1 MEGGKENTLP
11 GQESGLARMFREG
24 NKAIGTHKT
33 SDLFMQLESRSLTED
48 EQTIIQQRLDLQR
61 KMLLAYETREKA
73 RKIQDLQQVC
83 PELTEE
89 EAQRALDLCN
99 GREDVAAGQIVSDP
113 AFRRRLQPASAAPV
127 PRTRGT
133 ARKSATWNAKPSG
146 RRPKQV
152 DATSLGSSVFV
163 GAFRGGKRGGSRT
176 AHLHAAAADVT
187 SSEAD
192 LPVTTWRT
200 SRPRSR
206 QKADHPA
213 DKAASS
219 RPNPTQAEAQQ
230 EPKGKQEQQQDEE
243 ECSQAEQI
251 EDEDADAEQKEE
263 EEEQEEEEDDHIEEE
278 EEADAAA
285 PAPMHA
291 EESGELMFEADVVD
305 ALANLPSSQPLGL
318 YPHSSSEPTHPAIA
332 TGVQLPVKAPGLTAD
347 AVTSTLLSPNTGV
360 RQSRR
365 LAALAE
371 APCQSP
377 SDPHAAQQQGT
388 ALHLQEKP
396 PQQQGAAPHQQGRAP
411 EQAEQPGAAQSAEV
425 LQASTLQASANVLKG
440 LTVSTG
446 VKFLHKM
453 QAEAMQG
460 TLDALQGL
468 DSVKADLLRAQLVGS
483 STVSHQHAVSQ
494 TPQLLPAPPGL
505 APNLELPSADVHSPP
520 AELDSPSADSQVFQ
534 HEPQQTLPEKGT
546 AGNTVITSKVPKQA
560 SSGGDD
566 PQQTSR
572 SASPDAK
579 ASFLKLAPGG
589 TQSKKRKANKADVNV
604 EGDAAAAM
612 EAEHAESAQQAEQE
626 QALPK
631 QATVRSGGGAKKKQG
646 TLQAAFAKAKDAGS
660 QGFSNNE
667 AQQRKRRRTRA
678 RAVSNQD
685 TESLPDQAMDLLPEQ
700 ATKDDEKKRI
710 ADAEAA
716 PNQATASEQPQKRG
730 RNIRARRSPDQDM
743 VDDVISDTEAEQ
755 EDEAS
760 DTDFVAVIK
769 GSKKRV
775 RTATK
780 SPTKKQKSRARPQP
794 QSPAQASPPSSSTA
808 KKAKTAEPV
817 SPGSAPASSSSPS
830 DAVKQR
836 RSRRPSV
843 VARLAEEDAEQAAAV
858 AAAAATSPPKQNKGS
873 GEGRRAKA
881 GSKAQGFSAI
891 ARSGHTNR
899 GRVKQKSH
907 KAANILEVGSVRAE
921 KGWYNS
927 GYIFPEGF
935 KSQLPFRS
943 SVELDQLCLHECTII
958 GKGGAHWPHPTYKVV
973 AMDRADEP
981 LLAKSCTGCWTQ
993 VLKRINS
1000 EIEARRK
1007 AGENLPPPPKTAIA
1021 GPEYFGLNQ
1030 PELTEAIEALDP
1042 QHECSEYWDGKADRE
1057 AAAAGLAPADRGP
1070 RPPRPSAGGAP
1081 RPKRSRRAREGS
1093 DEEADPGREDEEDD
1107 ESANMTNRW
1116 SAVSRTERYRKRCG
1130 DEGNPTVD
1138 ETNPLPK
1145 LIDPI
1150 TLEPVVTP
1158 AISPFGHV
1166 MGLATWKAVLAE
1178 QGKCPF
1184 TKNDLSWEQCTTL
1197 TLSNIDRYRDRI
1209 KSL

>member
-1 MEGGKENTLP
+1 MEGGKENTQP

-33 SDLFMQLESRSLTED
+33 SDLFKQLESRSLTED

-89 EAQRALDLCN
+89 EAERALNLCN

-127 PRTRGT
+127 PRTGGT

-176 AHLHAAAADVT
+176 AHLHAAAADAAA
-187 SSEAD
+187 SEGD
-192 LPVTTWRT
+192 LSVTTWRT

-219 RPNPTQAEAQQ
+219 HQNTAQAQAQL
-230 EPKGKQEQQQDEE
+230 EHKGNQGQQQDEE
-243 ECSQAEQI
+243 EGGQAEQV
-251 EDEDADAEQKEE
+251 EDEEAEAEGKDEE
-263 EEEQEEEEDDHIEEE
+263 EEEEEEEEDEDIEED
-278 EEADAAA
+278 EEADAATA
-285 PAPMHA
+285 APMHA

-318 YPHSSSEPTHPAIA
+318 EPHSSSEPTDLAIA
-332 TGVQLPVKAPGLTAD
+332 TGVQLPLKGPPGPRVD
-347 AVTSTLLSPNTGV
+347 AVTSGPLSPNTGV

-371 APCQSP
+371 ASSHSP
-377 SDPHAAQQQGT
+377 PEAHAAQQPGT
-388 ALHLQEKP
+388 AHHQQEKL
-396 PQQQGAAPHQQGRAP
+396 PQQAERLGAT
-411 EQAEQPGAAQSAEV
+411 QSAA
-425 LQASTLQASANVLKG
+425 LPQASTLEASANVLKS
-440 LTVSTG
+440 LTVATG
-446 VKFLHKM
+446 VKFLQKM
-453 QAEAMQG
+453 QPGAMQG

-468 DSVKADLLRAQLVGS
+468 DSVKADLLRAQLFGS
-483 STVSHQHAVSQ
+483 STVSHQQAVSQ
-494 TPQLLPAPPGL
+494 APQLLPAPHGL
-505 APNLELPSADVHSPP
+505 APNSEVTSADLHSPS
-520 AELDSPSADSQVFQ
+520 AELDSPLADPEVSQ
-534 HEPQQTLPEKGT
+534 HEPQQALPVRGI
-546 AGNTVITSKVPKQA
+546 AGDGMLTSK
-560 SSGGDD
+560 
-566 PQQTSR
+566 
-572 SASPDAK
+572 
-579 ASFLKLAPGG
+579 
-589 TQSKKRKANKADVNV
+589 
-604 EGDAAAAM
+604 
-612 EAEHAESAQQAEQE
+612 AEEER
-626 QALPK
+626 ALPK
-631 QATVRSGGGAKKKQG
+631 RAAVKSAGDAKKKQG
-646 TLQAAFAKAKDAGS
+646 TLQAAFAKAKNARS
-660 QGFSNNE
+660 QGWSSHE
-667 AQQRKRRRTRA
+667 AQQRKRRSTRA
-678 RAVSNQD
+678 RAMSNED
-685 TESLPDQAMDLLPEQ
+685 TEPLPDQARDLSPEQ
-700 ATKDDEKKRI
+700 ATEEERKRS
-710 ADAEAA
+710 AEAV
-716 PNQATASEQPQKRG
+716 PDQATASEQLKKRG
-730 RNIRARRSPDQDM
+730 RSVRAKRSPEQDM
-743 VDDVISDTEAEQ
+743 VDAVISDTETEE

-760 DTDFVAVIK
+760 DTDFVAVAK
-769 GSKKRV
+769 GSRKRV
-775 RTATK
+775 RAAAK
-780 SPTKKQKSRARPQP
+780 SPTKKQKSRARPEP
-794 QSPAQASPPSSSTA
+794 QFPAQASPLSSSAA
-808 KKAKTAEPV
+808 KKAKTAELI
-817 SPGSAPASSSSPS
+817 SPGSAPGSSSSPS

-843 VARLAEEDAEQAAAV
+843 IARLAEEEAEQAAAI
-858 AAAAATSPPKQNKGS
+858 AAAAASPPKQSKGS
-873 GEGRRAKA
+873 EEGRRAKA

-1042 QHECSEYWDGKADRE
+1042 QHECSEYWDGKVDRE

-1070 RPPRPSAGGAP
+1070 RPPRPSAGGASRPSAGGAP

-1093 DEEADPGREDEEDD
+1093 DEEAGPGQEDEEDD

-1166 MGLATWKAVLAE
+1166 MGLATWK
-1178 QGKCPF
+1178 
-1184 TKNDLSWEQCTTL
+1184 
-1197 TLSNIDRYRDRI
+1197 
-1209 KSL
+1209 

>member
-1 MEGGKENTLP
+1 MEGGKENTEP
-11 GQESGLARMFREG
+11 GEESGLARMFREG
-24 NKAIGTHKT
+24 NKAIGTYKT
-33 SDLFMQLESRSLTED
+33 SDLFKQLESRSLTED
-48 EQTIIQQRLDLQR
+48 EQTIIQQRLNLQR

-89 EAQRALDLCN
+89 EAERALNLCN

-127 PRTRGT
+127 PRTGGAT
-133 ARKSATWNAKPSG
+133 RKSATWNAKPSG

-152 DATSLGSSVFV
+152 DATSLNSSVFV

-176 AHLHAAAADVT
+176 AHLHAAAADAA

-192 LPVTTWRT
+192 LPVTTWRS

-219 RPNPTQAEAQQ
+219 RQNPAQAQAQPEHKGNQDQQQQ
-230 EPKGKQEQQQDEE
+230 EEE
-243 ECSQAEQI
+243 EGSQAEQI
-251 EDEDADAEQKEE
+251 EDEEAEATEEKEE
-263 EEEQEEEEDDHIEEE
+263 EEEEEEEDEQIEED
-278 EEADAAA
+278 EEADADDAA
-285 PAPMHA
+285 APMHA

-318 YPHSSSEPTHPAIA
+318 EPHSSSEPTNLAIA
-332 TGVQLPVKAPGLTAD
+332 TGVQLPLNGPPGLTAD
-347 AVTSTLLSPNTGV
+347 AVSSTSLSPNTGV
-360 RQSRR
+360 RQSRG

-371 APCQSP
+371 APTHHP

-388 ALHLQEKP
+388 APHQQGAALHQQKKP
-396 PQQQGAAPHQQGRAP
+396 PQQ
-411 EQAEQPGAAQSAEV
+411 AEQPRATQSAAL
-425 LQASTLQASANVLKG
+425 LQASILEASANVLKG
-440 LTVSTG
+440 LTVAAG
-446 VKFLHKM
+446 VKFLSRM

-468 DSVKADLLRAQLVGS
+468 DSVKADLLRAQLFS
-483 STVSHQHAVSQ
+483 RSTASHHQAVSQ
-494 TPQLLPAPPGL
+494 APQPLPAPPGL
-505 APNLELPSADVHSPP
+505 APNAELPSADLH
-520 AELDSPSADSQVFQ
+520 SPSADPQVPQHDSQQ
-534 HEPQQTLPEKGT
+534 PEKGT
-546 AGNTVITSKVPKQA
+546 ADKTVITSK
-560 SSGGDD
+560 
-566 PQQTSR
+566 
-572 SASPDAK
+572 
-579 ASFLKLAPGG
+579 
-589 TQSKKRKANKADVNV
+589 SKKRKADKADVTV
-604 EGDAAAAM
+604 EGDAAAAV
-612 EAEHAESAQQAEQE
+612 EAEHAESAQQDEE
-626 QALPK
+626 EHALPK
-631 QATVRSGGGAKKKQG
+631 RAAVRAGGGAKKKQG

-660 QGFSNNE
+660 QGLSSSE
-667 AQQRKRRRTRA
+667 TQQRKKRSSKA
-678 RAVSNQD
+678 RAASNQD
-685 TESLPDQAMDLLPEQ
+685 TETLPDQATDLSPEQ
-700 ATKDDEKKRI
+700 ATEDEQKKRS
-710 ADAEAA
+710 ADAV
-716 PNQATASEQPQKRG
+716 PDQATASEQPKKRG
-730 RNIRARRSPDQDM
+730 RSSRARRSPDQDM
-743 VDDVISDTEAEQ
+743 VDAVISNAETEE

-760 DTDFVAVIK
+760 DTDFVAVAK
-769 GSKKRV
+769 GSRKRV
-775 RTATK
+775 RAAAK

-794 QSPAQASPPSSSTA
+794 QSPALASLPSSSAA
-808 KKAKTAEPV
+808 KKAKNAQPI
-817 SPGSAPASSSSPS
+817 SPGSAPGSSSSPS
-830 DAVKQR
+830 AAVKQR

-843 VARLAEEDAEQAAAV
+843 VARLAEEEAEQAAAIAAV
-858 AAAAATSPPKQNKGS
+858 AAASPPKQNKGS

-1093 DEEADPGREDEEDD
+1093 DEEAEPGREDEEDD

-1130 DEGNPTVD
+1130 DEGNTTVD